1 LSIEVHIQKQRYAFF
16 ILLFSNVVVEQK
28 GVRKSGGTGNA
39 FQVIVYADNINLWGK
54 HTSKCKKKKNN
65 TNTKHTRCF

>member
-1 LSIEVHIQKQRYAFF
+1 
-16 ILLFSNVVVEQK
+16 VEQK
-28 GVRKSGGTGNA
+28 GVRKSEGIGNA
-39 FQVIVYADNINLWGK
+39 LQVIIYADNINLWGK